1 MTNSIHKC
9 YNNRF
14 AKRHNYKIQKGSK
27 MKKGI
32 HPETNDILTIFTNG
46 EERKMKSTL
55 GKKNEL
61 IKIHLESDCFNHPAW
76 NPNLRT
82 VSKKNSKA
90 AKFMSKFGDLDL

>member
-1 MTNSIHKC
+1 MTYINATKISLYI
-9 YNNRF
+9 
-14 AKRHNYKIQKGSK
+14 AKLEKVHK

-32 HPETNDILTIFTNG
+32 HPETYDILTVFSNG

-61 IKIHLESDCFNHPAW
+61 VKIHLESDCFNHPAW

>member
-1 MTNSIHKC
+1 
-9 YNNRF
+9 
-14 AKRHNYKIQKGSK
+14 

-32 HPETNDILTIFTNG
+32 HPETNYILTVFTNG
-46 EERKMKSTL
+46 EERKMKSTM
-55 GKKNEL
+55 GKKDEL

-90 AKFMSKFGDLDL
+90 AKFLSKFGDLDL

>member
-1 MTNSIHKC
+1 
-9 YNNRF
+9 
-14 AKRHNYKIQKGSK
+14 

-90 AKFMSKFGDLDL
+90 AKFISKFGELDL